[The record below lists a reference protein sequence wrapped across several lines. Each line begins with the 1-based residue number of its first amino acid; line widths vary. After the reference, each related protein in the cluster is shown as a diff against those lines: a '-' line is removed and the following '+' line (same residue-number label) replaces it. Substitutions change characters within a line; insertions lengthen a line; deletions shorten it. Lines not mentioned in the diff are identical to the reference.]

1 MCNPLFSF
9 TKMEHV
15 VKIHCFAFFIVANLL
30 DDTHLKPLV
39 ISSQAVWEKTLIP
52 VVSSDIRTGSE
63 QDFPMSLHSP
73 IHWLV

>member
-39 ISSQAVWEKTLIP
+39 ISSQAVWEKNF
-52 VVSSDIRTGSE
+52 DTGR
-63 QDFPMSLHSP
+63 FF
-73 IHWLV
+73 